1 MTHRDA
7 EGPRCA
13 GALGHLDTP
22 RRWGVG
28 LARAEPSP
36 ESLTACLHVGCKLLE
51 RLSIDAAGARAV
63 ELPPRVPQDRGRQER
78 RQRGEPGLGSLR
90 RLGGDLS

>member
-22 RRWGVG
+22 HRWGVG

-36 ESLTACLHVGCKLLE
+36 ESLKACLHVGCKLLE
-51 RLSIDAAGARAV
+51 RLSIDAAGALAV
-63 ELPPRVPQDRGRQER
+63 ELPPRLPQDRGRQEM
-78 RQRGEPGLGSLR
+78 RQRGKTGFGILF
-90 RLGGDLS
+90 RLGCYLS

>member
-22 RRWGVG
+22 HRWGVG

-51 RLSIDAAGARAV
+51 RLSIDAAGALAV
-63 ELPPRVPQDRGRQER
+63 ELPPRLPQDRGRQER
-78 RQRGEPGLGSLR
+78 RQRGKTGFGILF
-90 RLGGDLS
+90 RLGCYLS

>member
-22 RRWGVG
+22 HRWGVG

-36 ESLTACLHVGCKLLE
+36 EILNAFLQVGFKLLD
-51 RLSIDAAGARAV
+51 RLSIDAAGALAV
-63 ELPPRVPQDRGRQER
+63 ELPPRLPQELGRQEM
-78 RQRGEPGLGSLR
+78 RQ
-90 RLGGDLS
+90 